1 MKTHELKIWPDF
13 FSPIVTGEKTF
24 ELRKDDRGFK
34 AGDVLWLRE
43 WGKGEYTGREIKK
56 RVTYL
61 LGGFGLEREYVCMA
75 LGELP
80 SNVKLRGAPL
90 LARPARTPC

>member
-1 MKTHELKIWPDF
+1 MQTHELKIWTEF
-13 FSPIVTGEKTF
+13 FEPVSTGEKTF

-43 WGKGEYTGREIKK
+43 WNKRDGYTGRSMKK

-61 LGGFGLEREYVCMA
+61 LGGWGLEREYVCMA
-75 LGELP
+75 LGNLP
-80 SNVKLRGAPL
+80 SNAELCGVRSTSE
-90 LARPARTPC
+90 RTTG